1 MWMTSML
8 FKQYFH
14 HINSKNFKLHFYL
27 VSMPY
32 TRKKGE
38 REGRRERKGGR
49 EEGGGGREGKRG
61 APLRLQESQNSG
73 K

>member
-1 MWMTSML
+1 MTSML

-49 EEGGGGREGKRG
+49 EGGRKGERQGGGVGGK
-61 APLRLQESQNSG
+61 ET
-73 K
+73 